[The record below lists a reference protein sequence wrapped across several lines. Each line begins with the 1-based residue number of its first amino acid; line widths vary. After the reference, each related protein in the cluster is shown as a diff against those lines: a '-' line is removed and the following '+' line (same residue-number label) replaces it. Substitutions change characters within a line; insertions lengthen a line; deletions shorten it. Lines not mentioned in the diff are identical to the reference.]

1 MKLKIST
8 FITCAAL
15 ALAGGTMLTSCE
27 DYLDKDPDST
37 VDSKDA
43 FKDFTNFQGYI
54 EEIYNC
60 VPNKNIHYWTCTWN
74 LGDDEWLVPNGNW
87 HMLHQVDLGNFWAWQ
102 DGSLGQAGFWFD
114 KAADNLDPR
123 STDQSKHALYG
134 HAWYCIRKCNLGLES
149 LDNFVGTDEERRFIR
164 GQLLFFRAWWHF
176 EMMQFLGGLPYLDHT
191 IPAGESPTEARL
203 SFQEAADKCAADFR
217 EAADLLP
224 INWDNTNTGKK
235 TIGHNDFRINK
246 IMALGYL
253 GKSLLWAGSPLMENG
268 PQTGGTMTY
277 NYNAQYCERAAKAF
291 GELLTLVE
299 SGQTQYALAEFNYKN
314 VYNHEK
320 ADDATTCYSDIF
332 WSSRNQGRVPGSTES
347 IFRGGTVAWG
357 NGGGNSYVCYNYSR
371 TFCPN
376 KLAGGADNLVH
387 HPTAN
392 YVENYG
398 MANGLPLDDPDS
410 GFDPTHPFKDRDP
423 RFYVDIAFDGVRMVR
438 TDKKEADFCRYAS
451 FYTGGEMR
459 DINKGSRTGYALLK
473 LTGIGMNDFDK
484 DYDLSPQ
491 YNLAVPW
498 MRIPDVYL
506 MYAEAAA
513 QGGGSPAAKS
523 SKFSKNAI
531 EAVNVVRERAGV
543 APLNAKYTS
552 SLDGFMSE
560 LRRERAVELAFE
572 SHRFNDLR
580 RWKLLDKYPYNVKT
594 SQEFTRD
601 PGFNP
606 AVDDPKEARVIGWH
620 EENILTRNFT
630 SKHYWL
636 PLKISDVTIYP
647 EFKQN
652 PGW

>member
-37 VDSKDA
+37 VDAKDA

-60 VPNKNIHYWTCTWN
+60 VPNKNVHYWTCTWN

-102 DGSLGQAGFWFD
+102 DGTLGQPGFWFD
-114 KAADNLDPR
+114 KGADRLDPR
-123 STDQSKHALYG
+123 NTNPDKHALYG
-134 HAWYCIRKCNLGLES
+134 HAWYCIRKCNLGLEN

-176 EMMQFLGGLPYLDHT
+176 EMMQFLGGLPYLDRT
-191 IPAGESPTEARL
+191 IPASESPTEKRL
-203 SFQEAADKCAADFR
+203 TFQEAAEKCAADFR

-277 NYNAQYCERAAKAF
+277 AYNNEYCERAAKAF

-299 SGQTQYALAEFNYKN
+299 GGQTQYALAEFNYKN
-314 VYNHEK
+314 IYNHEK
-320 ADDATTCYSDIF
+320 ADDAATCYSDIF
-332 WSSRNQGRVPGSTES
+332 WSTRNQGRVPGSTES
-347 IFRGGTVAWG
+347 IFRGSTVAWG
-357 NGGGNSYVCYNYSR
+357 NGGPNSYIRYNYSR

-376 KLAGGADNLVH
+376 FISGQADNLVH

-410 GFDPTHPFKDRDP
+410 QWDINHPFKGRDP
-423 RFYVDIAFDGVRMVR
+423 RFYHDIVFDGFKFINGEASGE
-438 TDKKEADFCRYAS
+438 KKYAS
-451 FYTGGEMR
+451 LYTGGR
-459 DINKGSRTGYALLK
+459 YRNLTDASSTGYLYQK
-473 LTGIGMNDFDK
+473 LVPHTCNEVDDTDGYGLNPNADVPYMR
-484 DYDLSPQ
+484 
-491 YNLAVPW
+491 LAD
-498 MRIPDVYL
+498 IYL
-506 MYAEAAA
+506 MYAEAVGASKGATGKSDNYSRTAA
-513 QGGGSPAAKS
+513 DAINVIRDRCGAGHVAAKFTAS
-523 SKFSKNAI
+523 
-531 EAVNVVRERAGV
+531 RERF
-543 APLNAKYTS
+543 
-552 SLDGFMSE
+552 LDE
-560 LRRERAVELAFE
+560 VRRERAVELSFE
-572 SHRFNDLR
+572 GLRFNDLQ
-580 RWKLLDKYPYNVKT
+580 RWLLLTEPKYTLKT
-594 SQEFTRD
+594 SHEFIRVEDDKFYETND
-601 PGFNP
+601 P
-606 AVDDPKEARVIGWH
+606 ADARVAEFH
-620 EENILTRNFT
+620 TEPLFQRAFT
-630 SKHYWL
+630 AKHYWF
-636 PLKISDVTIYP
+636 PLKKDDTQMY
-647 EFKQN
+647 EGFEQN